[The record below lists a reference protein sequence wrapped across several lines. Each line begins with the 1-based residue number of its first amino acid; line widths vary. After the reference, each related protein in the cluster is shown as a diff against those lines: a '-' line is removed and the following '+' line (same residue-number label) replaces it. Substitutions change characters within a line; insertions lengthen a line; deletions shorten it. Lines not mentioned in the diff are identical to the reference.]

1 MKLSTKV
8 LAAALVCAAASSSA
22 MAEGFFI
29 GADVGQ
35 MRYPDYTNEV
45 VNGLMASG
53 AGFASAT
60 QDAASF
66 SFGIHGG
73 QWVNQNFGWEAG
85 YADFGSVSGTFN
97 SNLING
103 SGTYKYSASALY
115 ASALGGIPLGHGKLY
130 GKAGLFS
137 ATTKLSGT
145 VGAFLL
151 AAQDQSSTGLL
162 LGGGYELA
170 FNNHISG
177 RAGLDLYNGVK
188 FSNVWSGVVESKT
201 LVQVGV
207 GVNFTF

>member
-8 LAAALVCAAASSSA
+8 LAAALVSVAVPSSA

-29 GADVGQ
+29 GADAGTVT
-35 MRYPDYTNEV
+35 YPDYTNEITS
-45 VNGLMASG
+45 GLMANG
-53 AGFASAT
+53 ALFASST
-60 QDAASF
+60 QNAGSF
-66 SFGIHGG
+66 TFGVHGG

-85 YADFGSVSGTFN
+85 YTDFGSVTGTFN
-97 SNLING
+97 SNIL

-115 ASALGGIPLGHGKLY
+115 ASALGGIPLGRGKLF

-137 ATTKLSGT
+137 ATTKLSGN
-145 VGAFLL
+145 VFGAGIL
-151 AAQDQSSTGLL
+151 APADQSSTGLL

-170 FNNHISG
+170 FTNQISG
-177 RAGLDLYNGVK
+177 RAGVNLYNGVK

>member
-1 MKLSTKV
+1 
-8 LAAALVCAAASSSA
+8 

-29 GADVGQ
+29 GADVG
-35 MRYPDYTNEV
+35 RVTYPDYTNEL
-45 VNGLMASG
+45 VNGLVASG
-53 AGFASAT
+53 ATFASAR

-66 SFGIHGG
+66 TVGIHGG

-85 YADFGSVSGTFN
+85 FTDLGSISGSFN
-97 SNLING
+97 SNLVNG
-103 SGTYKYSASALY
+103 SGNYKYSASAIY
-115 ASALGGIPLGHGKLY
+115 ASALGGIPLGRGKLF

-145 VGAFLL
+145 FGAFLL
-151 AAQDQSSTGLL
+151 APQDQSSTGVL
-162 LGGGYELA
+162 LGGGYELR
-170 FNNHISG
+170 FNDKISG

>member
-8 LAAALVCAAASSSA
+8 LAAALVSAAVSSSA

-29 GADVGQ
+29 GADVGTVK
-35 MRYPDYTNEV
+35 YPDYTNDIV
-45 VNGLMASG
+45 SGLMSRG
-53 AGFASAT
+53 AFFASASQNAGSLT
-60 QDAASF
+60 L
-66 SFGIHGG
+66 GIRGG
-73 QWVNQNFGWEAG
+73 QWVSQNFGWEAG
-85 YADFGSVSGTFN
+85 YTDLGSVDGTFN
-97 SNLING
+97 SSII
-103 SGTYKYSASALY
+103 SGTYKYSASALH
-115 ASALGGIPLGHGKLY
+115 AAVLGGIPLGRGKLF

-137 ATTKLSGT
+137 ATTKLSGNIF
-145 VGAFLL
+145 GAGIL
-151 AAQDQSSTGLL
+151 APADQSSTGLL

-201 LVQVGV
+201 MVKVGV